1 MMNDPGTVPPVH
13 FGGHS
18 ARERFWQGFSRGFMC
33 RCPQCGQ
40 RTLFRAYLKVH
51 PVCATC
57 GLALGEFRSDDAP
70 PYFTIFIVGHIIG
83 PAILAMEKA
92 YSPPMWIHMALWLP
106 LTLGLTLGLL
116 PLIKGAVIGTQWA
129 LRIKG

>member
-1 MMNDPGTVPPVH
+1 
-13 FGGHS
+13 
-18 ARERFWQGFSRGFMC
+18 MC

-40 RTLFRAYLKVH
+40 GSLYRAYLKVRSECPH
-51 PVCATC
+51 C

-70 PYFTIFIVGHIIG
+70 PYFTIFVVAHILG
-83 PAILAMEKA
+83 PAILAVEKA
-92 YSPPMWIHMALWLP
+92 FFPPMWVHMALWLP
-106 LTLGLTLGLL
+106 LAIGLTLGLL